1 MKTRRLLRRAFGLA
15 LLAAGLSDAT
25 AQEQPGLL
33 PNRPG
38 SGLALPI
45 SSAAGQNTNA
55 NTKSVPPGAYVSPW
69 LMDVIRLAQSR
80 IDDSIILTFIDS
92 AGTFNL
98 DPDQIIYLR
107 DLGVSAEVITTLIQH
122 DLEISSGLRQMP
134 ASPSASP
141 SAIHL
146 SFAHNESPENSQS
159 IVSPAPTPVP
169 PTTPVAALD
178 SSSHLVSETAR
189 AEEVASSPDELANVP
204 RKLGCQKQTTLP
216 RQVISPVRQ
225 PYPVQLI
232 DPIIMIRGQGRTPN
246 LVVIELGP

>member
-1 MKTRRLLRRAFGLA
+1 MARAFGLA
-15 LLAAGLSDAT
+15 LLAATLSDAT
-25 AQEQPGLL
+25 AQDRLQLL

-38 SGLALPI
+38 SGSATPL
-45 SSAAGQNTNA
+45 SSAARENTNTT
-55 NTKSVPPGAYVSPW
+55 TKPVPPGAYVSPW

-122 DLEISSGLRQMP
+122 DLEITSGLRQMP

-141 SAIHL
+141 SAIHWN
-146 SFAHNESPENSQS
+146 FARSESPEKSQPT
-159 IVSPAPTPVP
+159 VSPTPTPVP
-169 PTTPVAALD
+169 TAEPVPLLD
-178 SSSHLVSETAR
+178 GSAPLISENPR
-189 AEEVASSPDELANVP
+189 PEDVMISPDDLASVP
-204 RKLGCQKQTTLP
+204 RRLGCQKQNVSP

-225 PYPVQLI
+225 PYPVQLV

-246 LVVIELGP
+246 LVVIELRP

>member
-1 MKTRRLLRRAFGLA
+1 LARAFGLA
-15 LLAAGLSDAT
+15 LLAAALSDAT
-25 AQEQPGLL
+25 AQDRPQLL

-38 SGLALPI
+38 SDSVTPL
-45 SSAAGQNTNA
+45 SSAARENTNTIA
-55 NTKSVPPGAYVSPW
+55 KSVPPGAYVSPW

-107 DLGVSAEVITTLIQH
+107 DLGVSAEIITTLIQH
-122 DLEISSGLRQMP
+122 DLEIASGLRQMP
-134 ASPSASP
+134 TSPSTSP
-141 SAIHL
+141 SAIHWN
-146 SFAHNESPENSQS
+146 FARNESPEKSQPT
-159 IVSPAPTPVP
+159 VPPAPTAG
-169 PTTPVAALD
+169 PVAPLD
-178 SSSHLVSETAR
+178 SSSPLFSEDSRPEAATI
-189 AEEVASSPDELANVP
+189 SPDDLPNVP
-204 RKLGCQKQTTLP
+204 RRLGCQRQNVSP

-246 LVVIELGP
+246 LVVIEMRP

>member
-1 MKTRRLLRRAFGLA
+1 MKTRTSLARAFGLA
-15 LLAAGLSDAT
+15 LLAAALSDAT
-25 AQEQPGLL
+25 AQDRLQLL

-38 SGLALPI
+38 SGSATPL
-45 SSAAGQNTNA
+45 SSAARENTNTT
-55 NTKSVPPGAYVSPW
+55 TKPVPPGAYVSPW

-107 DLGVSAEVITTLIQH
+107 DSGVSAEVITTLIQH
-122 DLEISSGLRQMP
+122 DLEITSGLRQMP
-134 ASPSASP
+134 TSPSASP
-141 SAIHL
+141 SAIHWN
-146 SFAHNESPENSQS
+146 FARSESPEKSQPA
-159 IVSPAPTPVP
+159 VPPAPTPA
-169 PTTPVAALD
+169 PTAAPVAALD
-178 SSSHLVSETAR
+178 SSSPLFSEDSR
-189 AEEVASSPDELANVP
+189 PEEVTISPDDLANVP
-204 RKLGCQKQTTLP
+204 RRLGCQRQSVLS

-246 LVVIELGP
+246 LVVIEMRP

>member
-1 MKTRRLLRRAFGLA
+1 MARAFGLA
-15 LLAAGLSDAT
+15 LVAIALSDAT
-25 AQEQPGLL
+25 AQDQPQLL
-33 PNRPG
+33 PNRPE
-38 SGLALPI
+38 SGPALPL
-45 SSAAGQNTNA
+45 SSAVRVNTN
-55 NTKSVPPGAYVSPW
+55 TTSKSVPPGPYVSPW

-122 DLEISSGLRQMP
+122 DLEITSGLRQMP

-141 SAIHL
+141 SAIHWN
-146 SFAHNESPENSQS
+146 FARSESPEKSQPA
-159 IVSPAPTPVP
+159 VPPAPTPVP
-169 PTTPVAALD
+169 TAEPVPLLD
-178 SSSHLVSETAR
+178 GSAPLISENPRPEDVTI
-189 AEEVASSPDELANVP
+189 SPDDLASVP
-204 RKLGCQKQTTLP
+204 RRLGCQKQNVSP

-225 PYPVQLI
+225 PYPVQLV

-246 LVVIELGP
+246 LVVIELRP